1 MPWTAVP
8 TFNSGD
14 VLTAT
19 KLNILSNNLAYLHG
33 YVTGDN
39 NAFVSVELTT
49 DTSAYFLL
57 RHRQRYLKTIY
68 LCQDDYKIYYD
79 DGAGGWTEVYH
90 DGSPNGTANDS
101 AIIDLDSFGF
111 TVGRIYQ
118 IKVTMDSGTIWL
130 LKESDSNSW

>member
-19 KLNILSNNLAYLHG
+19 KLNILSDNLAYLHG
-33 YVTGDN
+33 YITGDN
-39 NAFVSVELTT
+39 NAFVAVELTT

-79 DGAGGWTEVYH
+79 DGGGGWTEVYH
-90 DGSPNGTANDS
+90 DGAPNGTANDS
-101 AIIDLDSFGF
+101 AIIDLNSYNF
-111 TVGRIYQ
+111 TVGRIYT

-130 LKESDSNSW
+130 LKESDTNSW

>member
-1 MPWTAVP
+1 MAWVSPP
-8 TFNSGD
+8 TFVAD
-14 VLTAT
+14 TVLQAS
-19 KLNILSNNLAYLHG
+19 KLQILSDNLSYLHG

-68 LCQDDYKIYYD
+68 LCQADYKIYYD
-79 DGAGGWTEVYH
+79 NGGGGWTLVYH
-90 DGSPNGTANDS
+90 DGAPNGTANDS
-101 AIIDLDSFGF
+101 GVVDLNSFGF
-111 TVGRIYQ
+111 TVGRIYT

-130 LKESDSNSW
+130 LKESDTASW